1 MLTRTLYWRPEVY
14 YLTGSHEL
22 HGLHLVVELF
32 EELLELSLP
41 GGVEVLVR
49 PVVARSGVER
59 PQAARG
65 YGGAHP
71 CNLSAGESLPDV
83 FHALGGGQ
91 LVAAVHGVLEQ
102 ADAGVGYVER
112 LHGADGESRAD
123 DAGLVRKDGLAGS
136 GRVPPVVGLAI
147 DQPHGPHPALLDH
160 LQLHVVE
167 SRYFQGSHVSG
178 CSTCRS

>member
-1 MLTRTLYWRPEVY
+1 MRPTEAR
-14 YLTGSHEL
+14 
-22 HGLHLVVELF
+22 F
-32 EELLELSLP
+32 
-41 GGVEVLVR
+41 GVQT
-49 PVVARSGVER
+49 
-59 PQAARG
+59 PQAAHG

-91 LVAAVHGVLEQ
+91 LVAAVYGVLEQ

-112 LHGADGESRAD
+112 LYGADGESRGD

-136 GRVPPVVGLAI
+136 FLVPPVAGLAI

-160 LQLHVVE
+160 FQLHVVE
-167 SRYFQGSHVSG
+167 SRFFQGSHVSVVVVALDAFVLG
-178 CSTCRS
+178 EELNA